1 MLKIQHD
8 EDYRRLRAQAYPS
21 LGEQFDAVYKMACA
35 LRDQGVQLPEE
46 TLDWL
51 SAVEHV
57 KKTYKK

>member
-1 MLKIQHD
+1 VLKIQHN
-8 EDYRRLRAQAYPS
+8 EDYRTLRRQAYPS
-21 LGEQFDAVYKMACA
+21 LGEQFDAVYKMAAA

-51 SAVEHV
+51 LTIEQI

>member
-1 MLKIQHD
+1 MLKIQHN
-8 EDYRRLRAQAYPS
+8 EDYRALRRKAYPS
-21 LGEQFDAVYKMACA
+21 FGEQFDAVYKMATA

-51 SAVEHV
+51 LTIEQI